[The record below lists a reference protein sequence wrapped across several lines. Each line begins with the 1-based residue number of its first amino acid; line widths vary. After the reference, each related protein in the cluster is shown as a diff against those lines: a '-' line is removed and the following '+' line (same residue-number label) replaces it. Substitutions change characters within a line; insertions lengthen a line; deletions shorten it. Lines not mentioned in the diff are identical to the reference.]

1 MKVRNGLKVFYL
13 SREKMNDKKSRGMF
27 NVGAKP
33 DSYRIARAKAV
44 LSIDAKTAVLIRQRK
59 SPKGD
64 IVEAAKIA
72 ATSGAKKTSDLIPY
86 CHPIP
91 IDHIKVQVSV
101 RSQAIDVDVEV
112 KSIWKTGVEMEAL
125 SGACIGVL
133 TIYDML
139 KPIDNTLFIS
149 SVRLVEK
156 SGGIA
161 QFKIKDGNK
170 VRAGVIV
177 VSDSVAAGKRADK
190 SGKFIVKTL
199 KDRSIDVVKYQVVPD
214 DSSLIEELLIK
225 FSDDFHLNL
234 ILTTGGTG
242 LGPRDITPESTRKVI
257 EREITGIAEGSRAY
271 GQRRTPLSM
280 LSRGIAGVRG
290 KSLIINIPG
299 SLNAVSESL
308 EFLFPGLEHAFK
320 MMEGHGHK

>member
-1 MKVRNGLKVFYL
+1 MIVKNGLMEFYL
-13 SREKMNDKKSRGMF
+13 SRVKMHDKKDRGMF
-27 NVGAKP
+27 DVGAKP
-33 DSYRIARAKAV
+33 DSSRAARAKAV
-44 LSIDAKTAVLIRQRK
+44 LNIDAKTAILIRQGK
-59 SPKGD
+59 SPKGN

-72 ATSGAKKTSDLIPY
+72 ATSGAKKTPDLIPY

-101 RSQAIDVDVEV
+101 KAHSIEVDVQV
-112 KSIWKTGVEMEAL
+112 KSIWKTGMEMEAL
-125 SGACIGVL
+125 SGACIGAL

-139 KPIDNTLFIS
+139 KPIDDTLFIS
-149 SVRLVEK
+149 SVKLVEK
-156 SGGIA
+156 SGGTA
-161 QFKIKDGNK
+161 QFKMKDAKNIK
-170 VRAGVIV
+170 AGVIV
-177 VSDSVAAGKRADK
+177 VSDSAAAGKRVDK
-190 SGKFIVKTL
+190 SGKFIVKRL
-199 KDRSIDVVKYQVVPD
+199 KDRGIEVVKYQVVPD
-214 DSSLIEELLIK
+214 DSSILEELIIK
-225 FSDDFHLNL
+225 YSDDLHLNL

-257 EREITGIAEGSRAY
+257 EREIAGIAEGSRAY

-299 SLNAVSESL
+299 SLSAVAESL

-320 MMEGHGHK
+320 MMEGHGH

>member
-1 MKVRNGLKVFYL
+1 
-13 SREKMNDKKSRGMF
+13 MNDKKSRGMF
-27 NVGAKP
+27 DVGPKP
-33 DSYRIARAKAV
+33 DSYRTARAKAV
-44 LSIDAKTAVLIRQRK
+44 LNIDAKTAKLIRHGK
-59 SPKGD
+59 SPKGN

-72 ATSGAKKTSDLIPY
+72 ATLGAKKTPDLIPY

-101 RSQAIDVDVEV
+101 KAQAIEVDVQV
-112 KSIWKTGVEMEAL
+112 KSIWKTGMEMEAL
-125 SGACIGVL
+125 SGACIGAL

-149 SVRLVEK
+149 SVKLVEK

-161 QFKIKDGNK
+161 QFKIKDRNK
-170 VRAGVIV
+170 IRAGVIV
-177 VSDSVAAGKRADK
+177 VSDSVAAGRRADK

-199 KDRSIDVVKYQVVPD
+199 KDRSIEVVKYQVVPD

-225 FSDDFHLNL
+225 YSDDLHLNL

-257 EREITGIAEGSRAY
+257 EREIAGIAEGSRAY

-290 KSLIINIPG
+290 KSLIINMPG

-308 EFLFPGLEHAFK
+308 EFLFPGLEHAFQ
-320 MMEGHGHK
+320 MMEGQGH

>member
-1 MKVRNGLKVFYL
+1 MNK
-13 SREKMNDKKSRGMF
+13 EKKSDKKSKGMVD
-27 NVGAKP
+27 VGAKP
-33 DSYRIARAKAV
+33 DSYRTARAKAV
-44 LSIDAKTAVLIRQRK
+44 LNIEAKTAVLIRQGK

-101 RSQAIDVDVEV
+101 KSRSIEVNVEV

-125 SGACIGVL
+125 SGACIGAL

-139 KPIDNTLFIS
+139 KPIDDTLFIS
-149 SVRLVEK
+149 SVKLVEK
-156 SGGIA
+156 TGGIG
-161 QFKIKDGNK
+161 QFAIKKGNK
-170 VRAGVIV
+170 IRAGVIV

-190 SGKFIVKTL
+190 SGKFIVTKL

-214 DSSLIEELLIK
+214 DSSVIEELLMK
-225 FSDDFHLNL
+225 YSDDLHLDL

-242 LGPRDITPESTRKVI
+242 LGLRDVTPEATRNVL
-257 EREITGIAEGSRAY
+257 EREIKGIAEASRAY

-280 LSRGIAGVRG
+280 LSRGVAGVRG

-320 MMEGHGHK
+320 MMEGHGH

>member
-1 MKVRNGLKVFYL
+1 
-13 SREKMNDKKSRGMF
+13 MNDDKSKGMF

-33 DSYRIARAKAV
+33 DSYRTALAKAV
-44 LSIDAKTAVLIRQRK
+44 LNMDAKTAVLIKQGK
-59 SPKGD
+59 TPKGD

-101 RSQAIDVDVEV
+101 KSQAIEVEVEV
-112 KSIWKTGVEMEAL
+112 KSIWKTGMEMEAL
-125 SGACIGVL
+125 SGACIGAL

-139 KPIDNTLFIS
+139 KPIDDKLYIS
-149 SVRLVEK
+149 SVKLVEK
-156 SGGIA
+156 SGGIG

-170 VRAGVIV
+170 IRAGVIV

-190 SGKFIVKTL
+190 SGKLIVKTL
-199 KDRSIDVVKYQVVPD
+199 KNRSIEVVKYQVVPD
-214 DSSLIEELLIK
+214 DSSVVEELLIK
-225 FSDDFHLNL
+225 YSDDFHLNL

-257 EREITGIAEGSRAY
+257 EREIAGIAEGSRAY

-290 KSLIINIPG
+290 KSLIINFPG

-320 MMEGHGHK
+320 MMEGHGH

>member
-1 MKVRNGLKVFYL
+1 
-13 SREKMNDKKSRGMF
+13 MNDKKRRGMF
-27 NVGAKP
+27 DVGAKP
-33 DSYRIARAKAV
+33 DSYRTARAKAV
-44 LSIDAKTAVLIRQRK
+44 VNINANTAVLIGQGK

-91 IDHIKVQVSV
+91 LDHIGVQVSV
-101 RSQAIDVDVEV
+101 KSQAIEVEVEV

-125 SGACIGVL
+125 SGACIGAL
-133 TIYDML
+133 TVYDML
-139 KPIDNTLFIS
+139 KPIDDSLFIS
-149 SVRLVEK
+149 SVKLVQK
-156 SGGIA
+156 SGGIGEFA
-161 QFKIKDGNK
+161 IEGNK
-170 VRAGVIV
+170 IRAGVIV

-199 KDRSIDVVKYQVVPD
+199 KDRRIDVIKYKIVPDESSVIEDLLVKY
-214 DSSLIEELLIK
+214 
-225 FSDDFHLNL
+225 SDDLHLNL

-242 LGPRDITPESTRKVI
+242 LGMRDVTPEATRKVI
-257 EREITGIAEGSRAY
+257 EKEITGIAEGSRAF

-280 LSRGIAGVRG
+280 LSRGVAGVRG
-290 KSLIINIPG
+290 RSLIINVPG
-299 SLNAVSESL
+299 SLKAVSESL

-320 MMEGHGHK
+320 MMEGHGH

>member
-1 MKVRNGLKVFYL
+1 
-13 SREKMNDKKSRGMF
+13 MNDKKRRGMF
-27 NVGAKP
+27 DVGAKP
-33 DSYRIARAKAV
+33 DSYRTARAKAV
-44 LSIDAKTAVLIRQRK
+44 VNINANTAVLIGQGK

-91 IDHIKVQVSV
+91 LDHIGVQVSV
-101 RSQAIDVDVEV
+101 KSQVIEVEVEV

-125 SGACIGVL
+125 SGACIGAL
-133 TIYDML
+133 TVYDML
-139 KPIDNTLFIS
+139 KPIDDSLFIS
-149 SVRLVEK
+149 SVKLVQK
-156 SGGIA
+156 SGGIGEFA
-161 QFKIKDGNK
+161 IKEGNK
-170 VRAGVIV
+170 IRAGVVV

-199 KDRSIDVVKYQVVPD
+199 KDRRFDVVKYEIVPD
-214 DSSLIEELLIK
+214 NSSVIEDLLVK
-225 FSDDFHLNL
+225 YSDDLHLNL

-242 LGPRDITPESTRKVI
+242 LGMRDVTPEATRKVI
-257 EREITGIAEGSRAY
+257 EKEITGIAEGSRAF

-280 LSRGIAGVRG
+280 LSRGVAGVRG
-290 KSLIINIPG
+290 RSLIINVPG
-299 SLNAVSESL
+299 SLKAVSESL

-320 MMEGHGHK
+320 MMEGYGH

>member
-1 MKVRNGLKVFYL
+1 MEYYL
-13 SREKMNDKKSRGMF
+13 SKEKMHDKKSRGMF
-27 NVGAKP
+27 DVGAKP
-33 DSYRIARAKAV
+33 DSHRTAQAKAV
-44 LSIDAKTAVLIRQRK
+44 LNIDAKTAVLIRQGK

-101 RSQAIDVDVEV
+101 KSHAIEVDVEV

-125 SGACIGVL
+125 SGACIGAL

-139 KPIDNTLFIS
+139 KPIDDTLFIS
-149 SVRLVEK
+149 SVKLVEK
-156 SGGIA
+156 SGGMSDFAINL
-161 QFKIKDGNK
+161 GNK
-170 VRAGVIV
+170 IRAGVIV
-177 VSDSVAAGKRADK
+177 VSDSAAAGKRADK
-190 SGKFIVKTL
+190 SGKLIVKTL
-199 KDRSIDVVKYQVVPD
+199 KNRGIDVVKSQVVPD
-214 DSSLIEELLIK
+214 DSSVIEELLIK
-225 FSDDFHLNL
+225 YSDDLHLNL

-242 LGPRDITPESTRKVI
+242 LGPRDVTPEATRNI
-257 EREITGIAEGSRAY
+257 LEREITGIAEGSRSY

-280 LSRGIAGVRG
+280 LSRGVAGVRG

-299 SLNAVSESL
+299 SLSAVSESL

-320 MMEGHGHK
+320 IMEGHGH

>member
-1 MKVRNGLKVFYL
+1 MKVRSGQTESYW
-13 SREKMNDKKSRGMF
+13 SRVTMNDKKRRSMF
-27 NVGAKP
+27 DVSTKP
-33 DSYRIARAKAV
+33 DSYRTARAKAV
-44 LSIDAKTAVLIRQRK
+44 VTINANTAVLIGQGK

-91 IDHIKVQVSV
+91 LDHIGVQVSV
-101 RSQAIDVDVEV
+101 KSQAIEVQVEV

-125 SGACIGVL
+125 SGACIGAL
-133 TIYDML
+133 TVYDML
-139 KPIDNTLFIS
+139 KPIDDSLFIS
-149 SVRLVEK
+149 SVKLVQK
-156 SGGIA
+156 SGGIGEFA
-161 QFKIKDGNK
+161 IKEGNK
-170 VRAGVIV
+170 IRVGVIV

-199 KDRSIDVVKYQVVPD
+199 KDRRIDVVKYKIVPD
-214 DSSLIEELLIK
+214 DSSVLEDLLVK
-225 FSDDFHLNL
+225 YSDDLHLNL

-242 LGPRDITPESTRKVI
+242 LGMRDVTPEATRKVI
-257 EREITGIAEGSRAY
+257 EKEIMGIAEGSRAF

-280 LSRGIAGVRG
+280 LSRGVAGVRG
-290 KSLIINIPG
+290 RSLIINVPG
-299 SLNAVSESL
+299 SLKAVSESL

-320 MMEGHGHK
+320 MMEGHGH

>member
-1 MKVRNGLKVFYL
+1 LNI
-13 SREKMNDKKSRGMF
+13 E
-27 NVGAKP
+27 
-33 DSYRIARAKAV
+33 
-44 LSIDAKTAVLIRQRK
+44 AKTAVLIRQGN

-91 IDHIKVQVSV
+91 IDHIQVQVSV
-101 RSQAIDVDVEV
+101 KSRSIEVDVEV

-125 SGACIGVL
+125 SGACIGAL

-139 KPIDNTLFIS
+139 KPIDDTLFIS
-149 SVRLVEK
+149 SVKLVEK
-156 SGGIA
+156 SGGIG
-161 QFKIKDGNK
+161 QFAIKKGNK
-170 VRAGVIV
+170 IRAGVVV

-214 DSSLIEELLIK
+214 DSSVIEELLMK
-225 FSDDFHLNL
+225 YSDDLHLNL

-242 LGPRDITPESTRKVI
+242 LGLRDVTPQATRNVL
-257 EREITGIAEGSRAY
+257 EREIKGIAEASRAY

-320 MMEGHGHK
+320 MMEGHGH

>member
-1 MKVRNGLKVFYL
+1 
-13 SREKMNDKKSRGMF
+13 MNDKKSRGMF
-27 NVGAKP
+27 DVGPKP
-33 DSYRIARAKAV
+33 DSYRTARAKAV
-44 LSIDAKTAVLIRQRK
+44 LNIDAKTAKLIRHGK
-59 SPKGD
+59 SPKGN

-72 ATSGAKKTSDLIPY
+72 ATLGAKKTPDLIPY

-101 RSQAIDVDVEV
+101 KAQAIEVDVQV
-112 KSIWKTGVEMEAL
+112 KSIWKTGMEMEAL
-125 SGACIGVL
+125 SGACIGAL

-139 KPIDNTLFIS
+139 KPIDDTLFIS
-149 SVRLVEK
+149 SVKLVEK

-161 QFKIKDGNK
+161 QFKIKDRNK
-170 VRAGVIV
+170 IRAGVIV
-177 VSDSVAAGKRADK
+177 VSDSVAAGRRADK

-199 KDRSIDVVKYQVVPD
+199 KDRSIEVVKYQVVPD

-225 FSDDFHLNL
+225 YSDDLHLNL

-257 EREITGIAEGSRAY
+257 EREIAGIAEGSRAY

-290 KSLIINIPG
+290 KSLIINMPG

-308 EFLFPGLEHAFK
+308 EFLFPGLEHAFQ
-320 MMEGHGHK
+320 MMEGQGH

>member
-1 MKVRNGLKVFYL
+1 MNK
-13 SREKMNDKKSRGMF
+13 EKKSDKKSKGMF
-27 NVGAKP
+27 DVGAKP
-33 DSYRIARAKAV
+33 DSYRTARAKAV
-44 LSIDAKTAVLIRQRK
+44 LNIEAKTAVLIRQGK

-101 RSQAIDVDVEV
+101 KSRSIEVDVEV

-125 SGACIGVL
+125 SGACIGAL

-139 KPIDNTLFIS
+139 KPIDDTLFIS
-149 SVRLVEK
+149 SVKLVEK
-156 SGGIA
+156 SGGIG
-161 QFKIKDGNK
+161 QFAIKKGNK
-170 VRAGVIV
+170 IRAGVIV

-190 SGKFIVKTL
+190 SGKFIVTKL

-214 DSSLIEELLIK
+214 DSSVIEELLMK
-225 FSDDFHLNL
+225 YSDDLHLNL

-242 LGPRDITPESTRKVI
+242 LGLRDVTPEATRNVL
-257 EREITGIAEGSRAY
+257 EREIKGIAEASRAY

-280 LSRGIAGVRG
+280 LSRGVAGVRG

-320 MMEGHGHK
+320 MMEGHAH

>member
-1 MKVRNGLKVFYL
+1 MKVRSGQTESYW
-13 SREKMNDKKSRGMF
+13 SRVTMNDKKRRGMF
-27 NVGAKP
+27 DVAAKS
-33 DSYRIARAKAV
+33 DSYRTARAKAV
-44 LSIDAKTAVLIRQRK
+44 VNINANTAVLIGQGK

-91 IDHIKVQVSV
+91 LDHIGVQVSV
-101 RSQAIDVDVEV
+101 KSQAIEVEVEV

-125 SGACIGVL
+125 SGACIGAL
-133 TIYDML
+133 TVYDML
-139 KPIDNTLFIS
+139 KPIDDSLFIS
-149 SVRLVEK
+149 SVKLVQK
-156 SGGIA
+156 SGGIGEFA
-161 QFKIKDGNK
+161 IKEGNK
-170 VRAGVIV
+170 IRAGVIV

-199 KDRSIDVVKYQVVPD
+199 KDRRIDVVKYKIVPD
-214 DSSLIEELLIK
+214 DSSVIEDLLVK
-225 FSDDFHLNL
+225 YSDDLHLNL

-242 LGPRDITPESTRKVI
+242 LGMRDVTPEATRKVI
-257 EREITGIAEGSRAY
+257 EKEITGIAEGSRAF

-280 LSRGIAGVRG
+280 LSRGVAGVRG
-290 KSLIINIPG
+290 RSLIINVPG
-299 SLNAVSESL
+299 SLKAVSESL

-320 MMEGHGHK
+320 MMEGHGH

>member
-1 MKVRNGLKVFYL
+1 
-13 SREKMNDKKSRGMF
+13 MNDKKRRSMF
-27 NVGAKP
+27 DVSAKP
-33 DSYRIARAKAV
+33 DSYRTARAKAV
-44 LSIDAKTAVLIRQRK
+44 VNINANTAVLIGQGK

-91 IDHIKVQVSV
+91 LDHIGVQVSV
-101 RSQAIDVDVEV
+101 KSQVIEVEVEV

-125 SGACIGVL
+125 SGACIGAL
-133 TIYDML
+133 TVYDML
-139 KPIDNTLFIS
+139 KPIDDSLFIS
-149 SVRLVEK
+149 SVKLVQK
-156 SGGIA
+156 SGGIGEFA
-161 QFKIKDGNK
+161 IKEGNK
-170 VRAGVIV
+170 IRAGVIV

-199 KDRSIDVVKYQVVPD
+199 KDRRIDVVKYKIVPD
-214 DSSLIEELLIK
+214 DSSVIEDLLVK
-225 FSDDFHLNL
+225 YSDDLHLNL

-242 LGPRDITPESTRKVI
+242 LGMRDVTPEATRKVI
-257 EREITGIAEGSRAY
+257 EKEITGIAEGSRAF

-280 LSRGIAGVRG
+280 LSRGVAGVRG
-290 KSLIINIPG
+290 RSLIINVPG
-299 SLNAVSESL
+299 SLKAVSESL

-320 MMEGHGHK
+320 MMEGHGH

>member
-1 MKVRNGLKVFYL
+1 
-13 SREKMNDKKSRGMF
+13 MNNKKSRGMF
-27 NVGAKP
+27 DVGIKP
-33 DSYRIARAKAV
+33 DSYRTAKAKAV
-44 LSIDAKTAVLIRQRK
+44 LNIDAKTAVLIRQGK

-72 ATSGAKKTSDLIPY
+72 ATLGAKKTSDLIPY

-101 RSQAIDVDVEV
+101 KSKAIEVDVQV
-112 KSIWKTGVEMEAL
+112 KSIWKTGMEMEAL
-125 SGACIGVL
+125 SGACIGAL

-139 KPIDNTLFIS
+139 KPIDDTLFIS
-149 SVRLVEK
+149 SVKLVEK
-156 SGGIA
+156 SGGIG
-161 QFKIKDGNK
+161 QFRIKDRNAI
-170 VRAGVIV
+170 RAGVIV
-177 VSDSVAAGKRADK
+177 VSDSVATGKRADK
-190 SGKFIVKTL
+190 SGKLIVKTL
-199 KDRSIDVVKYQVVPD
+199 KDRNINVVKYQVVPD
-214 DSSLIEELLIK
+214 DSSIIEELLIK
-225 FSDDFHLNL
+225 YSDDLNLNL

-242 LGPRDITPESTRKVI
+242 LGPRDITPEATRKVI

-299 SLNAVSESL
+299 NSKAVTESL
-308 EFLFPGLEHAFK
+308 DFLFPGLEHAFK
-320 MMEGHGHK
+320 MMEGHGH

>member
-1 MKVRNGLKVFYL
+1 MN
-13 SREKMNDKKSRGMF
+13 REKKSDKKSRGMF
-27 NVGAKP
+27 DVGAKP
-33 DSYRIARAKAV
+33 DSYRTARAKAV
-44 LSIDAKTAVLIRQRK
+44 LNIEAKSAVLIRQGN

-64 IVEAAKIA
+64 IVEAAKVA

-101 RSQAIDVDVEV
+101 KPRSIEVDVEV

-125 SGACIGVL
+125 SGACIGAL

-139 KPIDNTLFIS
+139 KPIDDTLFIS
-149 SVRLVEK
+149 SVKLVEK
-156 SGGIA
+156 SGGLG
-161 QFKIKDGNK
+161 QFAIKKGNK
-170 VRAGVIV
+170 IRAGVIV

-214 DSSLIEELLIK
+214 DSSVIEELLMK
-225 FSDDFHLNL
+225 YSDDLHLNL

-242 LGPRDITPESTRKVI
+242 LGPRDVTPEATRNVL
-257 EREITGIAEGSRAY
+257 EREIKGIVEASRAY

-280 LSRGIAGVRG
+280 LSRGVAGVRG

-320 MMEGHGHK
+320 MMEGHGH

>member
-1 MKVRNGLKVFYL
+1 MNK
-13 SREKMNDKKSRGMF
+13 EKKSDKKSKGMF
-27 NVGAKP
+27 DVGAKP
-33 DSYRIARAKAV
+33 DSYRTARAKAV
-44 LSIDAKTAVLIRQRK
+44 LNIEAKTAVLIRQGK

-101 RSQAIDVDVEV
+101 KSRSIEVDVEV
-112 KSIWKTGVEMEAL
+112 QSIWKTGVEMEAL
-125 SGACIGVL
+125 SGACIGAL

-139 KPIDNTLFIS
+139 KPIDDTLFIS
-149 SVRLVEK
+149 SVKLVEK
-156 SGGIA
+156 SGGIG
-161 QFKIKDGNK
+161 QFAIKKGNK
-170 VRAGVIV
+170 IRAGVIV
-177 VSDSVAAGKRADK
+177 VSDSVAAGKRTDK
-190 SGKFIVKTL
+190 SGKFIVTKL

-214 DSSLIEELLIK
+214 DSSVIEELLMK
-225 FSDDFHLNL
+225 YSDVLHLNL

-242 LGPRDITPESTRKVI
+242 LGLRDVTPEATRNVL
-257 EREITGIAEGSRAY
+257 EREIKGIAEASRAY

-280 LSRGIAGVRG
+280 LSRGVAGVRG

-320 MMEGHGHK
+320 MMEGHGH